1 MNIVLIAL
9 VIVVCGGTIFIKP
22 AEAPAALSM
31 CALVAAPTMLI
42 VARKP
47 EQRSF
52 LLRLFILAVVVRIIL
67 AMVIS
72 VGHMEEF
79 FGGDANTYDV
89 FGQSLVEAWHGNNYH
104 QGKYDSF
111 VASGASAW
119 GMIYLVAIVYQV
131 IGPNMLAI
139 QLINAAIGA
148 ATAIV
153 VYYVAQ
159 TLFSNVRVSKLAAI
173 LVAFFPSLVLWS
185 SQALKDG
192 VIILALALSILA
204 TLRLMEK
211 ITIGYTVVLIG
222 CLLALFSLRF
232 YIFYMMTA
240 AVMGSFFLGA

>member
-1 MNIVLIAL
+1 MNIVLISL
-9 VIVVCGGTIFIKP
+9 VILVSGGSIFIKP
-22 AEAPAALSM
+22 VEAPAALAM
-31 CALVAAPTMLI
+31 CAVAAVPTIIIL
-42 VARKP
+42 ARKP
-47 EQRSF
+47 EQLTF
-52 LLRLFILAVVVRIIL
+52 LLRLFILALVIRIVL

-104 QGKYDSF
+104 QQKYDSF

-119 GMIYLVAIVYQV
+119 GMIYLVAAVYQV

-139 QLINAAIGA
+139 QLINGAIGA

-159 TLFSNVRVSKLAAI
+159 ILFSNVRVSKLAAI

-211 ITIGYTVVLIG
+211 ITVTYVVVLIG
-222 CLLALFSLRF
+222 CLLA
-232 YIFYMMTA
+232 
-240 AVMGSFFLGA
+240 